1 MATTD
6 VVLVAR
12 PCAYPDGDRPA
23 ARRMLGSSGIHA
35 AILSAVADWRRSLR
49 ASARHEPR
57 YAVIEP
63 AANEAGAL
71 PRYAVRAPVR
81 AWAGGM
87 PRYALIE
94 PAEIEARAIRRYAL
108 SSLAGLQA
116 MPA

>member
-1 MATTD
+1 MVTTD
-6 VVLVAR
+6 VVLVDGPCVR
-12 PCAYPDGDRPA
+12 PAGDRPA

-35 AILSAVADWRRSLR
+35 AILSAMAAWRRGLGTG
-49 ASARHEPR
+49 ARHEPR
-57 YAVIEP
+57 YAVIAP
-63 AANEAGAL
+63 APDEAGAV
-71 PRYAVRAPVR
+71 PRYALRAPVK

-108 SSLAGLQA
+108 NSPAGLQA